1 MVVRCI
7 TQMVNS
13 QSGKIRS
20 GWKNIFSVF
29 HLAASDFDSNIVE
42 MAFQT
47 TNKIIGEYK
56 IPSLHVLLVLD
67 LFIYLLFTIYCLL
80 YRRFI

>member
-13 QSGKIRS
+13 QSPKIRS

-29 HLAASDFDSNIVE
+29 HLAAADIDSNIVD
-42 MAFQT
+42 MAFHT
-47 TNKIIGEYK
+47 TNKIIGIDYSNFYYPCYSSAVESVNEL
-56 IPSLHVLLVLD
+56 IL
-67 LFIYLLFTIYCLL
+67 
-80 YRRFI
+80 